1 MSTAKEEKKLLSEL
15 RKSVKALR
23 NAHVGKSVTKMSADE
38 LAREK
43 SHHET
48 AVRAMEVKAKRMEGL
63 TKAREARA
71 GNKSPLSGTGKTEK
85 KEAPVKKAP
94 VKKSD
99 KKKETDKERVK
110 RETTVGDLVTE
121 KKKLPKKSNDSPK
134 DE

>member
-1 MSTAKEEKKLLSEL
+1 MSAKEEKKMLSEL

-23 NAHVGKSVTKMSADE
+23 DAHVGKSVTKMSADE

-63 TKAREARA
+63 AKAREAR
-71 GNKSPLSGTGKTEK
+71 GKTAPKEEKVEK
-85 KEAPVKKAP
+85 KVAP
-94 VKKSD
+94 
-99 KKKETDKERVK
+99 KKKT
-110 RETTVGDLVTE
+110 ETTIGDLVTE
-121 KKKLPKKSNDSPK
+121 KKKSAKKSNDSPK

>member
-1 MSTAKEEKKLLSEL
+1 MASAKEEKKILSEL

-23 NAHVGKSVTKMSADE
+23 DAHIGKSVTKMSAVE

-63 TKAREARA
+63 AKAREAR
-71 GNKSPLSGTGKTEK
+71 GKSAPKEVEK
-85 KEAPVKKAP
+85 KAEKAAP
-94 VKKSD
+94 KKS
-99 KKKETDKERVK
+99 VK
-110 RETTVGDLVTE
+110 ETTVGDLVSE
-121 KKKLPKKSNDSPK
+121 KKKLPKKSSDSPK

>member
-1 MSTAKEEKKLLSEL
+1 MASAKEEKKALSEL

-23 NAHVGKSVTKMSADE
+23 DMHVGKSVTKMSADE

-63 TKAREARA
+63 AKAREAR
-71 GNKSPLSGTGKTEK
+71 GKT
-85 KEAPVKKAP
+85 APASKPAGETKPAKRV
-94 VKKSD
+94 SD
-99 KKKETDKERVK
+99 KKAKDPKA
-110 RETTVGDLVTE
+110 TTIGDLVTE
-121 KKKLPKKSNDSPK
+121 KKRPAKKSSDSPK

>member
-1 MSTAKEEKKLLSEL
+1 MLSEL

-23 NAHVGKSVTKMSADE
+23 DAHVGKSLTKMSAVE

-63 TKAREARA
+63 AKAREAR
-71 GNKSPLSGTGKTEK
+71 GKT
-85 KEAPVKKAP
+85 APATKPAGATKPVVAKKAR
-94 VKKSD
+94 VSD
-99 KKKETDKERVK
+99 NKAKDPKA
-110 RETTVGDLVTE
+110 ETTIGDLVSE
-121 KKKLPKKSNDSPK
+121 KKKLPKKSSDSPK

>member
-1 MSTAKEEKKLLSEL
+1 MSAKEEKKILSEL

-23 NAHVGKSVTKMSADE
+23 DAHTGKSVTKMSAEE

-63 TKAREARA
+63 AKAREARGKA
-71 GNKSPLSGTGKTEK
+71 APASKSAEGKES
-85 KEAPVKKAP
+85 KEAP
-94 VKKSD
+94 KKSKEAPP
-99 KKKETDKERVK
+99 KKVK
-110 RETTVGDLVTE
+110 GETTIGDLVSE
-121 KKKLPKKSNDSPK
+121 KKKLPKKSSDSPK

>member
-1 MSTAKEEKKLLSEL
+1 MASAKEEKKMLSEL

-23 NAHVGKSVTKMSADE
+23 DAHVGKSVTKMSAVE

-63 TKAREARA
+63 AKAREAR
-71 GNKSPLSGTGKTEK
+71 GKTAPKEVEKKVEK
-85 KEAPVKKAP
+85 KEAP
-94 VKKSD
+94 
-99 KKKETDKERVK
+99 KKKT
-110 RETTVGDLVTE
+110 ETTIGDLVSE
-121 KKKLPKKSNDSPK
+121 KKKSAKKSNDSPK

>member
-1 MSTAKEEKKLLSEL
+1 MASAKEEKKMLSEL

-23 NAHVGKSVTKMSADE
+23 DAHVGKSVTKMSAVE

-63 TKAREARA
+63 TKAREAR
-71 GNKSPLSGTGKTEK
+71 GKSAPKEEK
-85 KEAPVKKAP
+85 KEVEKKAAP
-94 VKKSD
+94 KKV
-99 KKKETDKERVK
+99 KET
-110 RETTVGDLVTE
+110 TIGDLVTE
-121 KKKLPKKSNDSPK
+121 KKKSAKKSNDSPK

>member
-1 MSTAKEEKKLLSEL
+1 MSTKEEKKMLSEL

-23 NAHVGKSVTKMSADE
+23 DAHVGKSLTKMSADE

-63 TKAREARA
+63 AKAREARGKSAPATKPKPA
-71 GNKSPLSGTGKTEK
+71 GET
-85 KEAPVKKAP
+85 KKAGETKP
-94 VKKSD
+94 APKKAVRVSD
-99 KKKETDKERVK
+99 NKAKDPKA
-110 RETTVGDLVTE
+110 ETTIGDLVSE
-121 KKKLPKKSNDSPK
+121 KKKLPKKSSDSPK

>member
-1 MSTAKEEKKLLSEL
+1 MSSKEEKKVLSEL

-23 NAHVGKSVTKMSADE
+23 DAHVGKSVTKMSADE

-63 TKAREARA
+63 AKAREAR
-71 GNKSPLSGTGKTEK
+71 GKTAAASATK
-85 KEAPVKKAP
+85 PAGATKEVAPKRVKSESR
-94 VKKSD
+94 VSD
-99 KKKETDKERVK
+99 KKAK
-110 RETTVGDLVTE
+110 ETTVGDLVSE
-121 KKKLPKKSNDSPK
+121 KKKLPKKSSDSPK